1 MNSEAV
7 LRRKFMAN
15 MMCPISRQY
24 TFFSLMGIVVWTWDL
39 NIKIDK
45 IQSSRKQRAN
55 KESERLKET

>member
-1 MNSEAV
+1 
-7 LRRKFMAN
+7 MAN